1 MQRSLQEM
9 QVALRV
15 LSALTHGQQ
24 PNQQDV
30 EELHR
35 IISAAGYDSL
45 DEMACTVIE
54 QAIQHRRQVR
64 DGRAKSR
71 EQLTLDG
78 SGSYDHRDGG

>member
-24 PNQQDV
+24 PDQPDV
-30 EELHR
+30 DELHR
-35 IISAAGYDSL
+35 ITSAAGCDSL

-54 QAIQHRRQVR
+54 QAIKHRRRVR
-64 DGRAKSR
+64 FGLKAE
-71 EQLTLDG
+71 EQFTSDG
-78 SGSYDHRDGG
+78 SGNYDHRDGG